1 MTSASP
7 ATLAFDHAGRLERA
21 REALVRRGAAGL
33 ALTPGP
39 NLRYLTGVAAGASER
54 LLLLLARAQG
64 PRILIAPAFEG
75 ERLAKEARVELELDL
90 WDEGDDP
97 FARAAGRISSG
108 TWLIGPETPFGVAAR
123 LQERGARLLSGE
135 DLLSVLRRRKDAEE
149 IDSLARAQALT
160 RRALEHARRSLET
173 GVGERELAAE
183 TVRWL
188 AAAGADGW
196 ALVQF
201 GERSALPH
209 GAAGSRRLERESAV
223 LVDLGAIVEGYH
235 GDLTRSWWH
244 GEQPAA
250 GYLEAQRAVEEAH
263 ERAAALA
270 RPGARAGDLD
280 RAAREHLAARDLARW
295 FTHRLGHGVGLDIH
309 EPPYLVGGSPVSLEA
324 GDVFTIEPGVYLP
337 GRFGVRHED
346 VYAIV
351 EGGFRR
357 L

>member
-7 ATLAFDHAGRLERA
+7 TTSFDYAGRIERA
-21 REALVRRGAAGL
+21 REALARRGAAGL

-39 NLRYLTGVAAGASER
+39 NLRYLTGVAAGPSER
-54 LLLLLARAQG
+54 LLLLLAPAQG

-75 ERLAKEARVELELDL
+75 ERLAGEARVELELDL
-90 WDEGDDP
+90 WDEGQDP

-108 TWLIGPETPFGVAAR
+108 AWLIGPETPFGVAAR

-135 DLLSVLRRRKDAEE
+135 DLLGALRRRKDAEE
-149 IDSLARAQALT
+149 IDGLARAQALT
-160 RRALEHARRSLET
+160 RQALDHARRSLET
-173 GVGERELAAE
+173 GVCERELAAE
-183 TVRWL
+183 IVRWL
-188 AAAGADGW
+188 TAAGAGGW

-201 GERSALPH
+201 GEGSALPH
-209 GAAGSRRLERESAV
+209 GAAGSRLLERESAV

-244 GEQPAA
+244 GERAA
-250 GYLEAQRAVEEAH
+250 AAYLEAQRAVEEAH
-263 ERAAALA
+263 ARAAALA

-280 RAAREHLAARDLARW
+280 RAAREHLAAGDLARW
-295 FTHRLGHGVGLDIH
+295 FTHRLGHGIGLEIH
-309 EPPYLVGGSPVSLEA
+309 EPPYLVGESAVTLEA

-346 VYAIV
+346 VYALV
-351 EGGFRR
+351 GDGFRR